1 MLLTLI
7 ALAIVL
13 GPLIFVHE
21 MGHFLAAKAV
31 GIQVLRF
38 SLGFGRPVLKW
49 RRGETEYWI
58 SWLPLGGYVKMAGLE
73 DEGVAGSVEGGTA
86 DVPIDPARAFDRK
99 PVWARLI
106 VICAG
111 VTMNALLA
119 FVVFTGLAATV
130 GTPELD
136 TTQVDSVAVSKL
148 PPGAEALAALAPGD
162 RIVRINGDSV
172 RTWDDIARALLS
184 GPSELQFQ
192 VAGRAQPVLV
202 RLSQG
207 GVGARQAAL
216 EALVPRPGI
225 AVGRVEP
232 GRAAER
238 AGIRSGDEILGVD
251 GVRLRSVDQFL
262 ARVWDSAKKP
272 LRLGIRRGNDTLS
285 VVVIPDETTGTD
297 ARYPKRPLA
306 YGVIGAE
313 IRPVVVRIRHPGP
326 DAIVAGW
333 SETTRTAGLVLG
345 VLKGLV
351 LRQVSVREIGGPI
364 LVAQASAQA
373 ARLGVDWLLRFIAFF
388 SINLAVLNL
397 LPIPILDGGQV
408 VFLLAEAIR
417 RKPLP
422 LQLRLRLTQIGFVV
436 LVGIM
441 ILATSN
447 DVVRWLERVIKR

>member
-1 MLLTLI
+1 
-7 ALAIVL
+7 
-13 GPLIFVHE
+13 
-21 MGHFLAAKAV
+21 
-31 GIQVLRF
+31 
-38 SLGFGRPVLKW
+38 
-49 RRGETEYWI
+49 
-58 SWLPLGGYVKMAGLE
+58 
-73 DEGVAGSVEGGTA
+73 
-86 DVPIDPARAFDRK
+86 
-99 PVWARLI
+99 
-106 VICAG
+106 
-111 VTMNALLA
+111 
-119 FVVFTGLAATV
+119 
-130 GTPELD
+130 
-136 TTQVDSVAVSKL
+136 
-148 PPGAEALAALAPGD
+148 
-162 RIVRINGDSV
+162 
-172 RTWDDIARALLS
+172 
-184 GPSELQFQ
+184 
-192 VAGRAQPVLV
+192 
-202 RLSQG
+202 
-207 GVGARQAAL
+207 
-216 EALVPRPGI
+216 
-225 AVGRVEP
+225 
-232 GRAAER
+232 
-238 AGIRSGDEILGVD
+238 
-251 GVRLRSVDQFL
+251 
-262 ARVWDSAKKP
+262 VWDSAKKP

>member
-1 MLLTLI
+1 
-7 ALAIVL
+7 
-13 GPLIFVHE
+13 
-21 MGHFLAAKAV
+21 
-31 GIQVLRF
+31 
-38 SLGFGRPVLKW
+38 
-49 RRGETEYWI
+49 
-58 SWLPLGGYVKMAGLE
+58 
-73 DEGVAGSVEGGTA
+73 
-86 DVPIDPARAFDRK
+86 
-99 PVWARLI
+99 
-106 VICAG
+106 
-111 VTMNALLA
+111 
-119 FVVFTGLAATV
+119 
-130 GTPELD
+130 
-136 TTQVDSVAVSKL
+136 
-148 PPGAEALAALAPGD
+148 
-162 RIVRINGDSV
+162 
-172 RTWDDIARALLS
+172 
-184 GPSELQFQ
+184 
-192 VAGRAQPVLV
+192 
-202 RLSQG
+202 
-207 GVGARQAAL
+207 
-216 EALVPRPGI
+216 
-225 AVGRVEP
+225 
-232 GRAAER
+232 
-238 AGIRSGDEILGVD
+238 
-251 GVRLRSVDQFL
+251 
-262 ARVWDSAKKP
+262 
-272 LRLGIRRGNDTLS
+272 
-285 VVVIPDETTGTD
+285 
-297 ARYPKRPLA
+297 
-306 YGVIGAE
+306 VIGAE

>member
-1 MLLTLI
+1 VLLTLI
-7 ALAIVL
+7 ALIVVL

-38 SLGFGRPVLKW
+38 SLGFGRPVLRW

-73 DEGVAGSVEGGTA
+73 DEGVAGSVEGGKV
-86 DVPIDPARAFDRK
+86 DVPVDPARAFDRK

-111 VTMNALLA
+111 VTMNAVLA
-119 FVVFTGLAATV
+119 FVLFAGLAATV
-130 GTPELD
+130 GAPELN
-136 TTQVDSVAVSKL
+136 TTQVDSVVVSKL
-148 PPGAEALAALAPGD
+148 PPGAEGLATLAPGD
-162 RIVRINGDSV
+162 RIVGINGDSV
-172 RTWDDIARALLS
+172 RTWDDIARALLN
-184 GPSELQFQ
+184 GPQELQFH
-192 VAGRAQPVLV
+192 VAGRAQPVVV
-202 RLSQG
+202 RLTQAG
-207 GVGARQAAL
+207 LGVRQAVL
-216 EALVPRPGI
+216 EALVPRPAI

-232 GRAAER
+232 ERAAAR
-238 AGIRSGDEILGVD
+238 AGIKSGDVIVNVD
-251 GVRLRSVDQFL
+251 GVPLRSVDQFL

-272 LRLGIRRGNDTLS
+272 LRLGIQRGNDTLS
-285 VVVIPDETTGTD
+285 VTVIPDEATGTD
-297 ARYPKRPLA
+297 TRYPKRPPV
-306 YGVIGAE
+306 YGLIGAE
-313 IRPVVVRIRHPGP
+313 IRPAVVRIRHPGT

-333 SETTRTAGLVLG
+333 NETTRTGGLVLG

-422 LQLRLRLTQIGFVV
+422 LELRLRLTHIGFVV

>member
-1 MLLTLI
+1 VLLTLA

-58 SWLPLGGYVKMAGLE
+58 SWLLLGGYVKMAGLE
-73 DEGVAGSVEGGTA
+73 DEGVAGGVEGGKS
-86 DVPIDPARAFDRK
+86 DVPVDPARAFDRK

-130 GTPELD
+130 GSPELD
-136 TTQVDSVAVSKL
+136 TTQVDSVVVSNL
-148 PPGAEALAALAPGD
+148 PPGAETLATLAPGD

-172 RTWDDIARALLS
+172 RTWDDLARAIMS
-184 GPSELQFQ
+184 GPSELRFQ
-192 VAGRAQPVLV
+192 VAGRAEPVVV
-202 RLSQG
+202 RLEG
-207 GVGARQAAL
+207 GLTARQAVL
-216 EALVPRPGI
+216 EALVPRAVI
-225 AVGRVEP
+225 AVGRVES
-232 GRAAER
+232 GRAAAR
-238 AGIRSGDEILGVD
+238 AGVKPGDEIIHVD
-251 GVRLRSVDQFL
+251 GIPLRSVDQFL
-262 ARVWDSAKKP
+262 GRVWDSPKKP

-285 VVVIPDETTGTD
+285 VAVVPDEATGTD
-297 ARYPKRPLA
+297 SRYPKRPLL
-306 YGVIGAE
+306 YGLIGAE
-313 IRPVVVRIRHPGP
+313 IRPAVLRVRHPGP
-326 DAIVAGW
+326 DAVVAGW
-333 SETTRTAGLVLG
+333 SETTRATGLVVG
-345 VLKGLV
+345 VLKGLI

-373 ARLGVDWLLRFIAFF
+373 ARLGLDWLLRFVAFF

-408 VFLLAEAIR
+408 VFLLAEAIL

-422 LQLRLRLTQIGFVV
+422 LQLRLRLTQIGFVM
-436 LVGIM
+436 LVAIM

-447 DVVRWLERVIKR
+447 DVVRWLEHVVKR